1 MISKGHSNNIA
12 PTTKAASTTDNG
24 NSNLIEIDRSQY
36 ENLLQG
42 KIELSA
48 S

>member
-12 PTTKAASTTDNG
+12 TKAASITDNG
-24 NSNLIEIDRSQY
+24 SSNVIEIDRCQY

>member
-12 PTTKAASTTDNG
+12 PTTKAASITDNG
-24 NSNLIEIDRSQY
+24 SNFIEIDRSQY